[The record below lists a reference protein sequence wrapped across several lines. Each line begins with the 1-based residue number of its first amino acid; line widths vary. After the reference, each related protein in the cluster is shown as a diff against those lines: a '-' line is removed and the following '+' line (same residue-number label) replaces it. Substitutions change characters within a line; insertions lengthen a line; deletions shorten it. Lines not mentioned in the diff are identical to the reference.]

1 MRSKALRLGSGGLGS
16 TGPLEN
22 LGTVAG
28 SIAKL
33 DDITV
38 VGNNL
43 LAGQFLETSMETAGA
58 FAGPVGGGFG
68 AWVAHTSIHVLPSA
82 LSNVPGI
89 RPASVL
95 GGIFLGDQAAGDLT
109 KDFVYGEWVQATT
122 PVIPSKANLEPAH
135 NINGANYYRQ
145 LTEKVETP
153 VSL

>member
-1 MRSKALRLGSGGLGS
+1 MGVVGVA
-16 TGPLEN
+16 
-22 LGTVAG
+22 AG

-33 DDITV
+33 DAITT

-58 FAGPVGGGFG
+58 FAGGVGGGFG
-68 AWVAHTSIHVLPSA
+68 AWVAHTAINVLPSV
-82 LSNVPGI
+82 LSSIPVV

-95 GGIFLGDQAAGDLT
+95 GGIFLGDQVAGDLT

-122 PVIPSKANLEPAH
+122 PEIPSKENLEPAH

-145 LTEKVETP
+145 LSEKTETP